1 MKKSFITAIFLTFS
15 FYLAAKPYPAEEKM
29 PSGPKPKDR
38 PSVALVLAGGGAKGF
53 AHLPVIELIEQ
64 MDIPIDMVVGTS
76 IGSIIG
82 GLYSAGYTPLQ
93 IEKSFEDIDWT
104 PIFADSAFS
113 PYENTLGYHSLFENL
128 ITLNL
133 GLDLSLK
140 LGKGVSNG
148 QRIYEL
154 IKERTLK
161 YPSDMDFNNLP
172 VPFRAVVCDMLTG
185 EALVLNEGDLAEAI
199 RASMSLPS
207 VFEPIEIDGRYYMDG
222 GIRYNL
228 AINVAKNMGYDIIIA
243 IDISQKV
250 RNDPDTF
257 NSNPAVAMLNTIT
270 ISQYTATQSMYKDA
284 DLVIFPDLANFGTL
298 DFKKSSLIYEEGKR
312 AVAKYKDSLEKIRAK
327 IYPKD
332 YDSYGKR
339 ISPYK
344 PLSTHAEYESKEI
357 PVVNSIQVD
366 GLLPVD
372 QKYIE
377 TQFLK
382 IKDQPFTTD
391 VFHDFMDRLMLTG
404 NYQNIKARIY
414 EKNRG
419 NELLLKMV
427 QKNPKSAKLCL
438 DIDFTQTISTRMTS
452 MLDFTVGFQ
461 YRGLTGRGSVLSL
474 IAKTV
479 NDYGVNFYYLQPLN
493 TNIFIEYNFIAEDTR
508 YPQLPFGLSS
518 GDWAEYDSYKS
529 ITTRLDIG
537 ARTDTGRTVEFGG
550 YYKYISSRDVKDI
563 AFFTDEF
570 LKYYETYEE
579 LTSEDNLYSVLELYE
594 HTSLS
599 ALSARSIGIFLEY
612 EINKLD
618 KKLFPHKGVFFNLNT
633 KYVFP
638 YTDSWTPLPQLLM
651 ITAYGKSSIPLGP
664 YASINTTTA
673 IGTDVFGN
681 LSDSASPM
689 LVEGY
694 TNYDRIF
701 FPQICG
707 PSNFGSCKL
716 AAAISIQL
724 EPWKK
729 LTILGGDA
737 LLTLNGTI
745 GNVTQSFTK
754 MIPDTESDKEYYPI
768 LWTSGAGIAI
778 KIKSAYS
785 VYLRFG
791 AASTMQKS
799 ITPFFSMDIGSIS
812 F

>member
-1 MKKSFITAIFLTFS
+1 MKKFVATAIFLAFS
-15 FYLAAKPYPAEEKM
+15 FYIAAKPYLAEEKM

-82 GLYSAGYTPLQ
+82 GLYSAGYTPFQ
-93 IEKSFEDIDWT
+93 IEKSFEDVDWT

-113 PYENTLGYHSLFENL
+113 PYENTLGAHSLFENL

-161 YPSDMDFNNLP
+161 YPSNMDFNNLP

-250 RNDPDTF
+250 RNDLDTF

-298 DFKKSSLIYEEGKR
+298 DFKKSSLIYEEGKK
-312 AVAKYKDSLEKIRAK
+312 AVAKYRDSLEEIRKK

-332 YDSYGKR
+332 YDSKGKR

-344 PLSTHAEYESKEI
+344 PLSEHSEYESKKI
-357 PVVNSIQVD
+357 PLVNTIQVE
-366 GLLPVD
+366 GLLPID

-377 TQFLK
+377 SQFLK
-382 IKDQPFTTD
+382 IKDLPFTTEI
-391 VFHDFMDRLMLTG
+391 FHDFMDRLMLTG

-414 EKNRG
+414 EKDSG
-419 NELLLKMV
+419 NELLLKMT
-427 QKNPKSAKLCL
+427 QENPKSAKLCI

-452 MLDFTVGFQ
+452 MMNFITGFQ

-474 IAKTV
+474 MVKTV
-479 NDYGVNFYYLQPLN
+479 NDYGLNFYYLQPLN
-493 TNIFIEYNFIAEDTR
+493 TNIFIEYNFIAEDKR

-518 GDWAEYDSYKS
+518 GDWAEYDSYKR
-529 ITTRLDIG
+529 IDTKLDIG
-537 ARTDTGRTVEFGG
+537 ARTDTGRTIKFGG
-550 YYKYISSRDVKDI
+550 YYKYVSSRDVRDI
-563 AFFTDEF
+563 TFFNDEF
-570 LKYYETYEE
+570 LKNYETYAD
-579 LTSEDNLYSVLELYE
+579 LTSPELLYSVSDLYAR
-594 HTSLS
+594 TPQS
-599 ALSARSIGIFLEY
+599 ALSARSAGIFLEY

-618 KKLFPHKGVFFNLNT
+618 RKIFSHKGIFFNLNT

-638 YTDSWTPLPQLLM
+638 YTDSWTPLSQLLM
-651 ITAYGKSSIPLGP
+651 ITATGKSSIPLGP
-664 YASINTTTA
+664 YASINTTTTL
-673 IGTDVFGN
+673 GTDVFGN
-681 LSDSASPM
+681 LPNSASPM

-694 TNYDRIF
+694 TNFDRIY

-716 AAAISIQL
+716 AAAVSIQM
-724 EPWKK
+724 EPWKQ
-729 LTILGGDA
+729 LTILGGDV

-745 GNVTQSFTK
+745 GNVTQSFTE
-754 MIPDTESDKEYYPI
+754 MIPDTSYNEEVYPI
-768 LWTSGAGIAI
+768 LWTGGAGLAI

-785 VYLRFG
+785 IYMRFG

-799 ITPFFSMDIGSIS
+799 ITPFFSLDIGSIN